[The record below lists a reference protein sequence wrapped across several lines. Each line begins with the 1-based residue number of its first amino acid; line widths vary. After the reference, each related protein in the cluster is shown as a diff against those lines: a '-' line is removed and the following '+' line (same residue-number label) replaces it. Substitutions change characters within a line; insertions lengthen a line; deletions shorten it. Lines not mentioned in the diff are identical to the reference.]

1 MSTGRLPK
9 LPPIRDHA
17 SGIRTMAK
25 QIGYD
30 GNAPEFREARDI
42 AGKGKRKS
50 ELGPEN
56 IRVDRIE
63 WLLAHKRIDV
73 AQHSAGR
80 KLQHDSELAQIGGYA
95 SLENV
100 KCGSGSGTN
109 RLPDVKCDAIARVNA
124 ARAHVG
130 SRGVGWRILELVVI
144 ENVSLEKGAAMM
156 RIHPRGALPALQGA
170 LDTLAAHYKLA

>member
-1 MSTGRLPK
+1 MSTRRLPK
-9 LPPIRDHA
+9 LPPIGHQKSLLR
-17 SGIRTMAK
+17 
-25 QIGYD
+25 IGYD

-50 ELGPEN
+50 ELGPQN
-56 IRVDRIE
+56 IRVDRLE

-80 KLQHDSELAQIGGYA
+80 KLQHDTELAQIGSYA
-95 SLENV
+95 TLENV

-124 ARAHVG
+124 AHRHMG
-130 SRGVGWRILELVVI
+130 HKGWRILELVVI

-170 LDTLAAHYKLA
+170 LDALAAHYKLA